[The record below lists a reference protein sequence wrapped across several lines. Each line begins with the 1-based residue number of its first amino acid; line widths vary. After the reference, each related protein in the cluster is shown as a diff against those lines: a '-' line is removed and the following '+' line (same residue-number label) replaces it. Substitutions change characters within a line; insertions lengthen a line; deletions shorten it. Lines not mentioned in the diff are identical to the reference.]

1 MDTLTRKAVELAR
14 GGAWELLDA
23 LEVVA
28 RSEACEDFVGIAHA
42 VGSIALAAYR
52 EPKHDGAEDVERVTE
67 CGFCGGEGEV
77 EVEGCN
83 GARRMV
89 TCPECDGDGEEPG
102 ASSGARRRP
111 AWQGLEA
118 SEAAYWYTLADEPA
132 TAPEMWNG
140 ALMTVRKARAVI
152 ETAERAMK
160 GEAAKVEAA

>member
-89 TCPECDGDGEEPG
+89 TCPECDGDGEEPAHRG
-102 ASSGARRRP
+102 NPSSRP
-111 AWQGLEA
+111 RWQGLSA
-118 SEAAYWYTLADEPA
+118 SEAAYWCTLGGIPVPA
-132 TAPEMWNG
+132 PVDAGHLLT
-140 ALMTVRKARAVI
+140 LSRARAVI

-160 GEAAKVEAA
+160 RAGAKQEPA